1 MPEPILSLVPEPG
14 EPIDW
19 PMILQSALGETL
31 ARLSSI
37 PQNPVWHGEGDVLTH
52 TRMVCEALVS
62 DGEWR
67 ALPGRERQIL
77 FLAAL
82 LHDVGKAVCTRFE
95 DGAWSSPHHSLTGAG
110 TARTLLWLTFGLCG
124 TPEKQS
130 MRESVC
136 QLIRSHMAPVHV
148 QDLPMPERK
157 VIQLSSDGAQANWF
171 SNRLLAILARADAR
185 GRVSTD
191 TKQLLDAI
199 DFFAELAQEQGCLD
213 APYPFRSTFER
224 YLYLSGDSRWPVPR
238 YDASWGQIFMLSGLP
253 GVGKDTYLH
262 RNLPGLPV
270 LSLDDIREELG
281 VSPEKSQAPVVVAAK
296 QRAMELLRNR
306 QPFVWNATDLTA
318 MIRKKQIS
326 LFSAYGATTRVIY
339 LETNWEEQLRRNA
352 SRSRA
357 VPQAAIRHMLDRLVP
372 PLPSEA
378 QDIEWRCV

>member
-14 EPIDW
+14 GPVDW
-19 PMILQSALGETL
+19 PMILQSALGEPLT
-31 ARLSSI
+31 RLSSI
-37 PQNPVWHGEGDVLTH
+37 PQNPVWHGEGDVLSH
-52 TRMVCEALVS
+52 TKMVCEALVS
-62 DGEWR
+62 GGEWR
-67 ALPGRERQIL
+67 ALPDRERQIL

-95 DGAWSSPHHSLTGAG
+95 YGAWSSPHHSLTGASM
-110 TARTLLWLTFGLCG
+110 ARTLLWLDFGLCG

-130 MRESVC
+130 LRESVC
-136 QLIRSHMAPVHV
+136 QLIRAHMAPIHV

-157 VIQLSSDGAQANWF
+157 VIQLSADGAQANGF
-171 SNRLLAILARADAR
+171 SNRLLAILARADTL

-191 TKQLLDAI
+191 TNELLDAI
-199 DFFAELAQEQGCLD
+199 EFFEELAKEQCCLD
-213 APYPFRSTFER
+213 APYPFASTFER

-238 YDASWGQIFMLSGLP
+238 YDATWGQILMLSGLP

-262 RNLPGLPV
+262 QALPGLPV
-270 LSLDDIREELG
+270 VSLDDIREELG
-281 VSPEKSQAPVVVAAK
+281 VSPQKPQAPVIAAAK
-296 QRAMELLRNR
+296 QRAMELLRSR

-326 LFSAYGATTRVIY
+326 LFSAYGAATRILY
-339 LETNWEEQLRRNA
+339 LETGWEEQLRRNE

-357 VPQAAIRHMLDRLVP
+357 VPQAAIQHMLGRLVP